1 MFFPFDP
8 YLLRRS
14 ARFLNLQV
22 RWSVSMRVGA
32 KQGFADLWSIIERL

>member
-14 ARFLNLQV
+14 AAVLRLPATYVTWQGSAQV
-22 RWSVSMRVGA
+22 TH
-32 KQGFADLWSIIERL
+32 